1 MAEVSPSPA
10 SLLFER
16 NRRAFLLRKL
26 HSLSGVVPVGVFLV
40 QHLWVNA
47 RALNGRASFDSAVAE
62 INGMPYLWAVEL
74 FGIFLPLAFHALYGV
89 KLAFEGR
96 PNVGRY
102 TYSRNWMYTLQRVT
116 GLVALAFLMTHLWEF
131 RIAKA
136 LGNMG
141 TDAFYPTL
149 SERLSATGAL
159 GLPWTAI
166 WYLVG
171 IGASVFHLA
180 NGLFGFCFSW
190 GITISRRSQ
199 KLAGAVFAIFGFVL
213 FALGANTVFYFATG
227 ARFFIPSDTSAAAC
241 DVPNVTAASQPS
253 RAR

>member
-1 MAEVSPSPA
+1 MAEVSSPTA
-10 SLLFER
+10 SSLLARE
-16 NRRAFLLRKL
+16 RRAFLLRKL

-47 RALNGRASFDSAVAE
+47 RALNGRASFDEAVAG
-62 INGMPYLWAVEL
+62 INDMPYLWAVEL
-74 FGIFLPLAFHALYGV
+74 FGIILPLAFHALYGV
-89 KLAFEGR
+89 KIAFEGR

-102 TYSRNWMYTLQRVT
+102 AYSRNWMYTIQRVT
-116 GLVALAFLMTHLWEF
+116 GFVVLAFLMTHLWEF
-131 RIAKA
+131 RVAKL

-141 TDAFYPTL
+141 PEAFYPSL

-159 GLPWTAI
+159 GVPWNAV

-171 IGASVFHLA
+171 IGASAFHLA

-190 GITISRRSQ
+190 GVTVSRRAQ
-199 KLAGAVFAIFGFVL
+199 RLAGAVFAVLGFVL
-213 FALGANTVFYFATG
+213 FALGANTVLYFATG
-227 ARFFIPSDTSAAAC
+227 ARFFIPSQTSAAC
-241 DVPNVTAASQPS
+241 DVPTVSAASQPS